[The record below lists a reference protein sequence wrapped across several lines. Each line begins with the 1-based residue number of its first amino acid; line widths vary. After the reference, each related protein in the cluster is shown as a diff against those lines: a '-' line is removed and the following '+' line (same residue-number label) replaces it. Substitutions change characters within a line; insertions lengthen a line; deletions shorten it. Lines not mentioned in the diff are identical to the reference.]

1 MVPPLPNFVKIN
13 FDVVIKKKKTCLA
26 VVVRNNK
33 REVIFS
39 EIEFPKTEFSM
50 LNISIDTLC

>member
-26 VVVRNNK
+26 IVVRNNK

-39 EIEFPKTEFSM
+39 ETEFPM
-50 LNISIDTLC
+50 LNISIDTSC